1 MNPTLIAAGLGGI
14 LALSAGFMW
23 QMEKVKSATFEGQVS
38 TLNEQ
43 LDHQLSENLKL
54 TNAVSQANEHAI
66 AVMTLVNK
74 NNEHMLA
81 YSDKLEKSAEDL
93 ANLRTTIDNMRST
106 ELKNAIEKP
115 YERGN
120 AAADRW
126 TAVMQLIADSTSP
139 DSKSGDDTNT
149 AQSSTTTEVDTA
161 QGH

>member
-1 MNPTLIAAGLGGI
+1 
-14 LALSAGFMW
+14 
-23 QMEKVKSATFEGQVS
+23 
-38 TLNEQ
+38 
-43 LDHQLSENLKL
+43 
-54 TNAVSQANEHAI
+54 
-66 AVMTLVNK
+66 MTLVNK